1 MKRSLFCIIIL
12 SLVVIPANARRFASG
27 PLELEVNPAKIPEP
41 AQKYQLLPKVDDQND
56 ADAVPLYEKAI
67 QALPSGR
74 KQDKQIQLWLKLP
87 PEPEQLPVK
96 EVTEMLQ
103 QYMKSL
109 ELVSQATRCR
119 QCNWPKWKPG
129 TTPPDTSE
137 YRSMAFLLEL
147 WARMEIVHGQYDR
160 ALSVIQTGFGMARHL
175 GQAPTT
181 IQAMVGTAIGAVMCK
196 EVELLIESKD
206 SPNLYWALAN
216 LPRPFADVTKA
227 IEAERE
233 NLKDYNFLV
242 RRQMEKHLKS
252 SHDRMLLLSKRFDNN
267 LNALQCVESIRSYA
281 ATHDGQLPEKL
292 SDISDLELPMDVVN
306 DKAFKYN
313 RNAKGA
319 VLQSGMPEGEDEVD
333 IVRYQIV
340 LRK

>member
-1 MKRSLFCIIIL
+1 
-12 SLVVIPANARRFASG
+12 
-27 PLELEVNPAKIPEP
+27 
-41 AQKYQLLPKVDDQND
+41 
-56 ADAVPLYEKAI
+56 
-67 QALPSGR
+67 
-74 KQDKQIQLWLKLP
+74 
-87 PEPEQLPVK
+87 
-96 EVTEMLQ
+96 
-103 QYMKSL
+103 
-109 ELVSQATRCR
+109 
-119 QCNWPKWKPG
+119 
-129 TTPPDTSE
+129 
-137 YRSMAFLLEL
+137 
-147 WARMEIVHGQYDR
+147 
-160 ALSVIQTGFGMARHL
+160 
-175 GQAPTT
+175 
-181 IQAMVGTAIGAVMCK
+181 
-196 EVELLIESKD
+196 
-206 SPNLYWALAN
+206 LAN